1 MMNMCYNSV
10 HIYTVAS
17 WQVDKNLKRIFRVS
31 LSCKVRHLEFGEI
44 IDRGKG
50 KHGNTLRAQ

>member
-1 MMNMCYNSV
+1 MCYNSV